1 MKLQRLQKR
10 AYRLRVVTN
19 DTGSAR
25 IQGRRD
31 LKKQQTRDGL
41 AAAALRLAADRG
53 LDHITV
59 EEISAEAGVSPRTF
73 FNYFATKDDAV
84 LFDSTVDA
92 EDIRRRLAALLPT
105 MPVLQAIQRSLL
117 MTVAAME
124 ADRDR
129 WFLRMEVV
137 GRSPSL
143 LPRLVAQGAAAERD
157 TAAVVAAHLGVPVDG
172 FPTLIAAVT
181 GAAFRVAM
189 TRWAEGAGALSLGGL
204 VDQAFQSLGAGLT
217 DPR

>member
-1 MKLQRLQKR
+1 MKLQRLQES
-10 AYRLRVVTN
+10 AYGLRVVTN
-19 DTGSAR
+19 ETGL
-25 IQGRRD
+25 GRRD
-31 LKKQQTRDGL
+31 LKKQQTRDAL

-59 EEISAEAGVSPRTF
+59 EEISAVAGVSPRTF

-84 LFDSTVDA
+84 LSDSMIDA
-92 EDIRRRLAALLPT
+92 DDIHRRLAELLPK

-117 MTVAAME
+117 MTIAAME

-143 LPRLVAQGAAAERD
+143 LPRLVAAGADAERD
-157 TAAVVAAHLGVPVDG
+157 TAVVVAAHLGVPVDG
-172 FPTLIAAVT
+172 YPTLIAAVT

-189 TRWAEGAGALSLGGL
+189 TRWADSAGALSLGGL
-204 VDQAFQSLGAGLT
+204 IDQAFHALRAGLT

>member
-1 MKLQRLQKR
+1 
-10 AYRLRVVTN
+10 VVPS
-19 DTGSAR
+19 DTGSHA
-25 IQGRRD
+25 ILGRRD
-31 LKKQQTRDGL
+31 QKKQQTRDAL

-53 LDHITV
+53 IDHITE
-59 EEISAEAGVSPRTF
+59 EEISAAAGVSPRTF

-84 LFDSTVDA
+84 LSDSTIDPD
-92 EDIRRRLAALLPT
+92 DIHRRLAELLPS
-105 MPVLQAIQRSLL
+105 MPVLQAVQRSLL
-117 MTVAAME
+117 MTIAAME

-143 LPRLVAQGAAAERD
+143 LPRLVAMGAQSERD
-157 TAAVVAAHLGVPVDG
+157 TAEIVAAHLGVPPEG

-189 TRWAEGAGALSLGGL
+189 TRWADAAGALSLGGL
-204 VDQAFQSLGAGLT
+204 IDQAFQSLGAGLS

>member
-1 MKLQRLQKR
+1 MKLQRLQECG
-10 AYRLRVVTN
+10 YRHRVISHE
-19 DTGSAR
+19 TGETGL
-25 IQGRRD
+25 GRRD
-31 LKKQQTRDGL
+31 LKKQQTRDAL

-59 EEISAEAGVSPRTF
+59 EEISAAAAVSPRTF

-84 LFDSTVDA
+84 LSDSTVDA
-92 EDIRRRLAALLPT
+92 ADINRRLAELLPK
-105 MPVLQAIQRSLL
+105 MPVLQAIQRSLM
-117 MTVAAME
+117 MTIAAME

-143 LPRLVAQGAAAERD
+143 LPRLIAAGSEAERE
-157 TAAVVAAHLGVPVDG
+157 TAAVVARHLGVPVAG
-172 FPTLIAAVT
+172 YPALVAAVT

-189 TRWAEGAGALSLGGL
+189 TAWAESAGALSLGGL
-204 VDQAFQSLGAGLT
+204 IEQAFSALGRGLD

>member
-1 MKLQRLQKR
+1 LQRLQES
-10 AYRLRVVTN
+10 AYRFRVVTSEA
-19 DTGSAR
+19 GL
-25 IQGRRD
+25 GRRD
-31 LKKQQTRDGL
+31 LKKQQTRDAL

-59 EEISAEAGVSPRTF
+59 EEISAAAGVSPRTF

-84 LFDSTVDA
+84 LSDTTIDA
-92 EDIRRRLAALLPT
+92 ADIRRRLAELLPR
-105 MPVLQAIQRSLL
+105 MPVLQAIQRSLV

-129 WFLRMEVV
+129 WFLRMRVV
-137 GRSPSL
+137 GDSPSL
-143 LPRLVAQGAAAERD
+143 LPRLVAAGAEAEREN
-157 TAAVVAAHLGVPVDG
+157 AAVIAAHLGVPVAG
-172 FPTLIAAVT
+172 YPTLIAAVT

-189 TRWAEGAGALSLGGL
+189 TSWAESAGRLSLGGL
-204 VDQAFQSLGAGLT
+204 IDQAFQSLAAGLA